1 MASLTGITPR
11 IWLPTFI
18 EDVQTYSAKII
29 SGEISAVPDLIRI
42 IKKILSVLQ
51 SDAEID
57 LTQLRVI
64 TDCLG
69 SLVKVLLK
77 QHDQLQK
84 RHDELQESHDKLH
97 ERHVKLQESH
107 DELQESHDELQVSV
121 QELDE
126 KVKELEDLEEVLLVG
141 QIALKVEK
149 VFIGEI
155 LYGTNVTKTRYL
167 TIGQLKYALS
177 DHGWDPLQSESI
189 FKSQEEVLK
198 AKENWERLQTTFQPD
213 YELYGAIKSLK
224 WHRNN
229 KAHPG
234 MSVTQARERL
244 ANCSDHDMI
253 YRLLDILEKAK
264 VQNIET

>member
-1 MASLTGITPR
+1 MASKFEIPSR
-11 IWLPTFI
+11 QWSPTFI
-18 EDVQTYSAKII
+18 EDIKTYSSKII
-29 SGEISAVPDLIRI
+29 SGEISAVPDLIQV
-42 IKKILSVLQ
+42 IKNILSVLQ

-64 TDCLG
+64 TVCLG
-69 SLVKVLLK
+69 NLVMCLLK
-77 QHDQLQK
+77 QHD
-84 RHDELQESHDKLH
+84 KLH
-97 ERHVKLQESH
+97 K
-107 DELQESHDELQVSV
+107 QESHDELQVSV

-126 KVKELEDLEEVLLVG
+126 RVKELENLEESLLVG
-141 QIALKVEK
+141 QIASKVEK

-155 LYGTNVTKTRYL
+155 VNGTNVTKTRYL
-167 TIGQLKYALS
+167 TIGQLESALS
-177 DHGWDPLQSESI
+177 DRGWDPLQSESI

-198 AKENWERLQTTFQPD
+198 AKENWRRLQTTFQPD
-213 YELYGAIKSLK
+213 YKLYCAIKSLK

-244 ANCSDHDMI
+244 ANCSDRDMV
-253 YRLLDILEKAK
+253 YRLLDILDRAS